1 MSANVSAVAQ
11 NRIPGQEAT
20 LHDGREAAV
29 SQQNSTQKAARL
41 RSLLGGGRR
50 TLLYYTVA
58 LAVIAY
64 GWLRRGDVYLS
75 PEDGIGYALGIVGGV
90 MMVFLLLYPVRK
102 HVSWMRR
109 IGKVQQWFRAHMV
122 IGIVAPILVLYH
134 SNFQLGSLNGTI
146 ALFSMLLVASSGLL
160 GRYFYTRIHY
170 GLYGRK
176 ADLNNLDSDAIVIR
190 TYMHRV
196 FAASPD
202 LQERLINLE
211 KITLRQPNSLIGG
224 VAHTLHISIRSR
236 WCGLL
241 AKMQLRRAQDIIIR
255 RDRLDAEEIRKFRI
269 TSGYYLRLY
278 METIRRVAGF
288 TFFERLF
295 SLWHVLHLPLFV
307 MMLIAGVI
315 HVYAVHFY

>member
-1 MSANVSAVAQ
+1 
-11 NRIPGQEAT
+11 
-20 LHDGREAAV
+20 
-29 SQQNSTQKAARL
+29 
-41 RSLLGGGRR
+41 
-50 TLLYYTVA
+50 
-58 LAVIAY
+58 
-64 GWLRRGDVYLS
+64 
-75 PEDGIGYALGIVGGV
+75 

-109 IGKVQQWFRAHMV
+109 VGKVQHWFRAHMV
-122 IGIVAPILVLYH
+122 IGILAPILVLYH
-134 SNFQLGSLNGTI
+134 ANFQLGSLTGTV

-176 ADLNNLDSDAIVIR
+176 ADLANLGSDAMMIR
-190 TYMHRV
+190 TYMHRI
-196 FAASPD
+196 FAVAPD
-202 LQERLINLE
+202 LQERLTNLE
-211 KITLRQPNSLIGG
+211 KITLREPYGLLGG

-241 AKMQLRRAQDIIIR
+241 AGMQMRRAQDVIIK
-255 RDRLDAEEIRKFRI
+255 RDRLDPREIRKLRA
-269 TSGYYLRLY
+269 TSEYYLRLY

>member
-1 MSANVSAVAQ
+1 MSANVSAAIQ
-11 NRIPGQEAT
+11 DQDMSPDTISHPGQEAV
-20 LHDGREAAV
+20 DK
-29 SQQNSTQKAARL
+29 QQNPARVKRM

-50 TLLYYTVA
+50 TLFYYTLA

-64 GWLRRGDVYLS
+64 GWQRRGDVYLS
-75 PEDGIGYALGIVGGV
+75 PEDGVGYALGIVGGV

-109 IGKVQQWFRAHMV
+109 IGKIQHWFRVHMV
-122 IGIVAPILVLYH
+122 IGVVAPILVLYH
-134 SNFQLGSLNGTI
+134 SNFQLGSMNGTV
-146 ALFSMLLVASSGLL
+146 ALLSMLLVASSGLL

-170 GLYGRK
+170 GLFGRK
-176 ADLNNLDSDAIVIR
+176 ADLANLGSDAIVIR
-190 TYMHRV
+190 TCMHRV
-196 FAASPD
+196 FAVSPE
-202 LQERLINLE
+202 LQERLTSLE
-211 KITLRQPNSLIGG
+211 RITLRQPRGLLGG
-224 VAHTLHISIRSR
+224 VIHTLHISLRSR
-236 WCGLL
+236 WCGVL
-241 AKMQLRRAQDIIIR
+241 AMMQIRKAQDIIIK
-255 RDRLDAEEIRKFRI
+255 RDRLDAEEIRKLRI
-269 TSGYYLRLY
+269 SSGYYLRLY

>member
-1 MSANVSAVAQ
+1 MSANVSAVVQ
-11 NRIPGQEAT
+11 NQIPVQEAT
-20 LHDGREAAV
+20 LDDGREAAV
-29 SQQNSTQKAARL
+29 RQQKSARKARL
-41 RSLLGGGRR
+41 RSLLGGGWR
-50 TLLYYTVA
+50 TLLYYTVV

-64 GWLRRGDVYLS
+64 GWRRRGDVYLS
-75 PEDGIGYALGIVGGV
+75 PEDGIGYALGIIGGV

-109 IGKVQQWFRAHMV
+109 IGKVQHWFRAHMV

-134 SNFQLGSLNGTI
+134 SNFQLGSLNGTV
-146 ALFSMLLVASSGLL
+146 ALISMLLVASSGLL

-176 ADLNNLDSDAIVIR
+176 ADLDNLGSDAIVIR
-190 TYMHRV
+190 SYMHRV

-202 LQERLINLE
+202 LQERLTNLE
-211 KITLRQPNSLIGG
+211 KITLQQPNSLLGG

-241 AKMQLRRAQDIIIR
+241 AKMQMRRAQDIIIK